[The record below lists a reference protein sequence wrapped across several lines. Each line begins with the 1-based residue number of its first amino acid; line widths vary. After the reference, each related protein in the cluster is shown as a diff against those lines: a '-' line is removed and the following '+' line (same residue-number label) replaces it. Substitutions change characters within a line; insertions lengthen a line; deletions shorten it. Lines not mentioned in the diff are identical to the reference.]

1 MKLDLHRVIELF
13 QKSFSAS
20 LSDKEKEDLDDV
32 LQNDYLKEAYN
43 QLSDETFVL
52 DKFREFDA
60 YEYIPA
66 FNKLKTF
73 RRYTRVRRWITW
85 GASVAAVLVLVFVF
99 VYRWERQNEER
110 IAKIT
115 QHVVLP
121 GNNAA
126 ILKLADGRM
135 VEIGKQPLELKEVKG
150 SVVKYENGRLSYSSG
165 KEGIIKDVYNELIV
179 PIGGECHILL
189 DDGTEVWLNAG
200 SRLTYSVAF
209 LGEKRKVT
217 FSGEAFFE
225 VKKDSRP
232 FIVSME
238 TGDVTVLGTSFG
250 IRAYPGEM
258 DYTTLVTGK
267 VCFQSK
273 ENESV
278 ILSPGE
284 QAVLHLSGRL
294 EKRVVNVE
302 EYVGWKDGL
311 FVFRNETLSEI
322 MKILER
328 WYGVNVIFLDESL
341 KELEYTGNLERY
353 DSINTFLQL
362 LERLKE
368 VHYEMKENTIV
379 LYK

>member
-1 MKLDLHRVIELF
+1 M
-13 QKSFSAS
+13 
-20 LSDKEKEDLDDV
+20 
-32 LQNDYLKEAYN
+32 
-43 QLSDETFVL
+43 L
-52 DKFREFDA
+52 DKFREFDT
-60 YEYIPA
+60 YEYRPA
-66 FNKLKTF
+66 FNKLKVYRHHTL
-73 RRYTRVRRWITW
+73 VRRWITW
-85 GASVAAVLVLVFVF
+85 SSSVAAVLMLVFVF
-99 VYRWERQNEER
+99 VYHWERQGKEQKLAE
-110 IAKIT
+110 IT
-115 QHVVLP
+115 QHIVHP
-121 GNNAA
+121 GSNAA
-126 ILKLADGRM
+126 ILKLTDGRT
-135 VEIGKQPLELKEVKG
+135 VEIGKQPLELKEAKG

-165 KEGIIKDVYNELIV
+165 KEEAIKDVYNELIV
-179 PIGGECHILL
+179 PIGGECHVLL

-200 SRLTYSVAF
+200 SRLKYPVAF
-209 LGEKRKVT
+209 LGEKRKVI

-250 IRAYPGEM
+250 IRAYPGET

-284 QAVLHLSGRL
+284 QAVLHLAGRL
-294 EKRVVNVE
+294 EKREVNVE

-322 MKILER
+322 MKILGR
-328 WYGVNVIFLDESL
+328 WYGVNVIFLDDSL

-362 LERLKE
+362 LKRLKE
-368 VHYEMKENTIV
+368 VHYEIKGNTVV